1 MIWMSFLTNPAVIRA
16 ALIVAAVL
24 GVFGFGYSKGA
35 ASVQADWDQEKL
47 VTEKAYN
54 ALREEQAKATDALVT
69 EYEKKLDELR
79 GNTTTIIKKVPV
91 YVPKNSCPMPAGF
104 RVLHD
109 AAARNEIPGT
119 PRGLDGTP

>member
-24 GVFGFGYSKGA
+24 GIFGFGYSKGA
-35 ASVQADWDQEKL
+35 ASVQADWDQEKM
-47 VTEKAYN
+47 VAEKAYN
-54 ALREEQAKATDALVT
+54 DLREAQVKATDALVA
-69 EYEKKLDELR
+69 EYEKKLDQLR

-109 AAARNEIPGT
+109 AAARNEIPGA
-119 PRGLDGTP
+119 PGGLDGTP